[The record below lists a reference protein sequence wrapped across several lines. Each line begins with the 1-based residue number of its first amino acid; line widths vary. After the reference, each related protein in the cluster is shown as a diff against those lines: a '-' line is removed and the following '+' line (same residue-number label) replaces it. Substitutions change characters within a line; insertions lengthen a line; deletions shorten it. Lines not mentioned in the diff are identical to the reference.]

1 MTGLTGIPCE
11 MAHEC
16 RKEFDQILERLEKGD
31 DSFQK
36 HSEALHRA
44 DIELAELRTN
54 MNNLVKSMDQL
65 TKGIWGM
72 VLSIA
77 ATGIAFVIWFIQGKG
92 G

>member
-1 MTGLTGIPCE
+1 MIQETE
-11 MAHEC
+11 VHDMRSEC
-16 RKEFDQILERLEKGD
+16 RKAFEQIYDRLDKGD

-36 HSEALHRA
+36 HSDAIHRA

-72 VLSIA
+72 VMAIA
-77 ATGIAFVIWFIQGKG
+77 GTGIGFVIWFIQQGRG
-92 G
+92 